1 MNTTNTEQQMEQK
14 LTAAPQLTISDLAGV
29 IQLIDIVSR
38 RGAFEGSELSAVG
51 VLRSKFVEFV
61 QSKTPKP
68 LAGEA
73 EGENKDPNI
82 TQFPGSST

>member
-1 MNTTNTEQQMEQK
+1 MEQK

-82 TQFPGSST
+82 TQFPGSSTWASPF